1 MIDNALLAEMDGVDL
16 PYGEPP
22 RPPKVGDKVALRDQH
37 GLPYFTG
44 PFKIVAVEGKRIE
57 IATPR
62 GTVVLWEGYGLG
74 SAQWVFAEKTTP
86 WLPPIYVQLADVRH
100 GMQEKHRTYLA
111 ERKSAQYRIPKCPD
125 CGHWPCHGV
134 LGCVDF
140 WRLAKGGA
148 LWLNGRF
155 ETMEETVERYRIRG
169 PRIPQHME
177 PKPIEKRKAA

>member
-1 MIDNALLAEMDGVDL
+1 VISPELLAEMNGADT

-22 RPPKVGDKVALRDQH
+22 RPPNVGDKVALKDQH
-37 GLPYFTG
+37 GLPYYSG

-62 GTVVLWEGYGLG
+62 GTVVLWEGYGEE
-74 SAQWVFAEKTTP
+74 SAQWVYATKKMQYVP
-86 WLPPIYVQLADVRH
+86 AIYVQLADVRH
-100 GMQEKHRTYLA
+100 GMQEKHRTYIV
-111 ERKSAQYRIPKCPD
+111 EAQGRYKIPACPD

-140 WRLAKGGA
+140 YRLAKGGA

-155 ETMEETVERYRIRG
+155 ETMEESMERYRIRG
-169 PRIPQHME
+169 PKLPAHLEPQ
-177 PKPIEKRKAA
+177 PARKAA